1 VVARAGKKE
10 GFNMTTDRIAGQLN
24 REPGAVLYRETL
36 FERHP
41 WERIS
46 QSNEERFPVT
56 QWIGIK
62 ALVVSLPLPGVDPDG
77 LRLSVHGTRLILQA
91 PDGTGTFSKDIDLPY
106 AVEMPPILVKDEKDT
121 LYILLQR
128 K

>member
-1 VVARAGKKE
+1 
-10 GFNMTTDRIAGQLN
+10 MTTDSTAGQAT
-24 REPGAVLYRETL
+24 REPGAVRYRETL

-46 QSNEERFPVT
+46 QGSGERFPVT

-62 ALVVSLPLPGVDPDG
+62 ALVISLPLPGVDPDD
-77 LRLSVHGTRLILQA
+77 LRLSIHGTCLSLQA
-91 PDGTGTFSKDIDLPY
+91 PGGAGAFSRDIDLPY
-106 AVEMPPILVKDEKDT
+106 AVEMPPILVKDEKDR
-121 LYILLQR
+121 LYILMQR

>member
-1 VVARAGKKE
+1 
-10 GFNMTTDRIAGQLN
+10 MTTDRTAGQVN
-24 REPGAVLYRETL
+24 SGHGAVRYREAL

-46 QSNEERFPVT
+46 QSNEESSPVT

-62 ALVVSLPLPGVDPDG
+62 ALVVSLPLPGVDPDH
-77 LRLSVHGTRLILQA
+77 LRLSVHGTRLSLRV
-91 PDGTGTFSKDIDLPY
+91 PGGTVSFSRDIELPY

>member
-1 VVARAGKKE
+1 
-10 GFNMTTDRIAGQLN
+10 MTTDRTAGQAN
-24 REPGAVLYRETL
+24 REPGAVPYRETL
-36 FERHP
+36 FERRP

-46 QSNEERFPVT
+46 QSSGERFPVT

-62 ALVVSLPLPGVDPDG
+62 ALVVSLPLPGVDPDD
-77 LRLSVHGTRLILQA
+77 LRLSVHGTRLSLQA
-91 PDGTGTFSKDIDLPY
+91 PEGNGALRKDIDLPY
-106 AVEMPPILVKDEKDT
+106 AVEMPPILVKDGKDT